1 MTKETM
7 TVHKA
12 LAELKIL
19 DARIFNA
26 TSGITFVAA
35 KKVSDKKIGGVLVE
49 TLKKDMKSDY
59 QSVTDLIARRTA
71 IKRAVVLSNAKA
83 KVVIGGE
90 TYTVAEAIEMKNH
103 GLMAKRDL
111 LDVMVRQ
118 YEKARAEVAKHEGE
132 WIEAKAEQYIMNF
145 LQSQPKEAKTTKDSE
160 VVKRLREEY
169 IANNTYELVD
179 PLDIGNEIKVLS
191 DWIDAFTA
199 DVDSQL
205 SVSNAT
211 TTITVEY

>member
-1 MTKETM
+1 MNKETM

-26 TSGITFVAA
+26 TSGKTFVAS
-35 KKVSDKKIGGVLVE
+35 KKVSDKKVGGVLVE

-71 IKRAVVLSNAKA
+71 IKRAVVLSNAET
-83 KVVIGGE
+83 KVVIGDE

-103 GLMAKRDL
+103 GLMAKKDL

-145 LQSQPKEAKTTKDSE
+145 LQSQPKEAKTSKDSE
-160 VVKRLREEY
+160 VVKKLREDY

-179 PLDIGNEIKVLS
+179 PLGIGDEIKVLS
-191 DWIDAFTA
+191 DWIDVFTT

-205 SVSNAT
+205 SIANAT
-211 TTITVEY
+211 KEITVEY

>member
-26 TSGITFVAA
+26 TSGKTFVAA

-83 KVVIGGE
+83 KVVIGGL
-90 TYTVAEAIEMKNH
+90 TPWLK
-103 GLMAKRDL
+103 L
-111 LDVMVRQ
+111 L
-118 YEKARAEVAKHEGE
+118 K
-132 WIEAKAEQYIMNF
+132 
-145 LQSQPKEAKTTKDSE
+145 
-160 VVKRLREEY
+160 
-169 IANNTYELVD
+169 
-179 PLDIGNEIKVLS
+179 
-191 DWIDAFTA
+191 
-199 DVDSQL
+199 
-205 SVSNAT
+205 
-211 TTITVEY
+211 

>member
-1 MTKETM
+1 MNKETM

-26 TSGITFVAA
+26 TSGKTFVAS

-71 IKRAVVLSNAKA
+71 IKRAVVLSNAKTP
-83 KVVIGGE
+83 VVIGGE
-90 TYTVAEAIEMKNH
+90 PYTVAEAIEMKSH
-103 GLMAKRDL
+103 GIMAKKDL

-118 YEKARAEVAKHEGE
+118 YERARAEVSKHEGE

-145 LQSQPKEAKTTKDSE
+145 LQCQPKEAKTTKDSE

-191 DWIDAFTA
+191 DWIDTFTA

>member
-1 MTKETM
+1 MNKETM
-7 TVHKA
+7 TIHKA
-12 LAELKIL
+12 LAELKVL

-26 TSGITFVAA
+26 TSGKVFVTS
-35 KKVSDKKIGGVLVE
+35 KKVSDKKVGGVLVE
-49 TLKKDMKSDY
+49 TLKKEMKSDY

-71 IKRAVVLSNAKA
+71 IKRAVVLSNAEI

-103 GLMAKRDL
+103 GLTAKKDL
-111 LDVMVRQ
+111 LDIMVRQ

-145 LQSQPKEAKTTKDSE
+145 LQSQPKEAKTSKDSE
-160 VVKRLREEY
+160 VVKKLREDY

-179 PLDIGNEIKVLS
+179 PLGIGDEIKVLS
-191 DWIDAFTA
+191 DWIDAFTT

-205 SVSNAT
+205 SIANAT
-211 TTITVEY
+211 TEITVEY